1 MSPVATTSEQH
12 TLTIDELARETGMT
26 TRNIRAH
33 QSRGLLP
40 PPQVRART
48 GFYGPEHVARIR
60 LIGEMQA
67 DGFNLKAIQRLL
79 EASDG
84 ASEDVLGFRRA
95 LLSAF
100 AEDEPEFATAEELE
114 ARFGGVLDGKVLR
127 KAEKLG
133 LVRPLG
139 EGRYEI
145 PSPTLLRGGEELVA
159 LGVPANHVLA
169 VAEQVSRHTDA
180 IARAFVRLFTEDVL
194 KGGPATGATA
204 TGEWQRRRDALD
216 RLTPLATEAVN
227 AAFRQTMSRAV
238 ERQLR
243 EFLLSPAE

>member
-1 MSPVATTSEQH
+1 MATVTDQH

-40 PPQVRART
+40 PPQVRSRT

-60 LIGEMQA
+60 LIAEMQA

-79 EASDG
+79 EASEG

-100 AEDEPEFATAEELE
+100 AQDEPELLTGEELA
-114 ARFGGVLDGKVLR
+114 ARLGGDLNRKLLR

-145 PSPTLLRGGEELVA
+145 PSPTLLRGGEALVA
-159 LGVPANHVLA
+159 LGVPADHVLA
-169 VAEQVSRHTDA
+169 VAEQISRHSDA

-194 KGGPATGATA
+194 KGAPAVTA
-204 TGEWQRRRDALD
+204 GSSDEWRRRRDALE
-216 RLTPLATEAVN
+216 RLTPLASEAVN
-227 AAFRQTMSRAV
+227 AAFRQTMNRAV

-243 EFLLSPAE
+243 ESLLHPPE

>member
-1 MSPVATTSEQH
+1 MSPMAAASDQH

-40 PPQVRART
+40 PPHVRSRT

-95 LLSAF
+95 LLNAF
-100 AEDEPEFATAEELE
+100 AEDEPEFATAEELQ
-114 ARFGGVLDGKVLR
+114 ARLGGTLDRKLLR

-139 EGRYEI
+139 EDRYEV
-145 PSPTLLRGGEELVA
+145 PSPTLLRGGEALVA
-159 LGVPANHVLA
+159 LGVPASHVIA
-169 VAEQVSRHTDA
+169 VAEQISRHSDA

-194 KGGPATGATA
+194 KGGPATAGASTE
-204 TGEWQRRRDALD
+204 EWRRRRDALD
-216 RLTPLATEAVN
+216 RLTPLASEVVN

-243 EFLLSPAE
+243 EFLLSPKE